1 MGACACRRS
10 AIGVLRIS
18 VEHGAVTACAL
29 VSGEGGPERELPAAG
44 TSADALLLD
53 RAFREIDEYLAG
65 RRRRFT
71 LPLAPAGT
79 PFQKEVWRVM
89 TEIPFG
95 RTLSYGEVA
104 RRCGRP
110 GAARAV
116 GGACRSNPVLLFQ
129 PCHRVVASASP
140 GGFGGGLPLK
150 LRLLKLEGVP
160 SWGKRRGR

>member
-1 MGACACRRS
+1 MGASACRRS
-10 AIGVLRIS
+10 AIGVLRVS
-18 VEHGAVTACAL
+18 VERGAVTACAL
-29 VSGEGGPERELPAAG
+29 VSGEERPAGELSAAG
-44 TSADALLLD
+44 SSADALLLD
-53 RAFREIDEYLAG
+53 RAFREIGEYLAG
-65 RRRRFT
+65 RRRSFT

-89 TEIPFG
+89 TLIPFG

-116 GGACRSNPVLLFQ
+116 GGACRSNPILLFQ
-129 PCHRVVASASP
+129 PCHRVVAAASP

-160 SWGKRRGR
+160 SWRKRGER